1 MAIASEVAVYNLAL
15 NAIGARDNISLP
27 TENSREAEVCR
38 LWYSVVRDQILA
50 GAFWPEATEI
60 RYLSQLAEADAD
72 GDGEWAHD
80 DPRPGYSYV
89 YDLPSDMLRPRYLT
103 DFGHFLITGYSGNRR
118 ALHTGGAAPA
128 LVYTKRLET
137 ISLWNPELQMAIVY
151 GLAANICL
159 PLTGKTSRAK
169 LLLQQ
174 ANDLVLSARETA
186 ANTSAEMH
194 ESVPD
199 WIAGRG
205 YSTAAVTRFFYPYGG
220 LLSLSSVN

>member
-1 MAIASEVAVYNLAL
+1 MTISSEVAVYNLAL
-15 NAIGARDNISLP
+15 NAVGTRDNVSSP

-60 RYLSQLAEADAD
+60 AYLPQLAEADAD
-72 GDGEWAHD
+72 GDGVWAVD

-89 YDLPSDMLRPRYLT
+89 YQLPADLLRPRYLT
-103 DFGHFLITGYSGNRR
+103 NFGHFLITGYSDNRR
-118 ALHTGGAAPA
+118 ALHASVESAA
-128 LVYTKRLET
+128 LVYTKRLEI

-151 GLAANICL
+151 GLAANICM

-169 LLLQQ
+169 LLLQH
-174 ANDLVLSARETA
+174 ANDLILAARETA
-186 ANTSAEMH
+186 ANTSAETH

-199 WIAGRG
+199 WISGRG
-205 YSTAAVTRFFYPYGG
+205 YNTAAATRFFYPYGG